1 MKENEAISLQNAPK
15 KNKEEFVPNKWD
27 KKLNDYNNYVKE
39 YLKHYKKSLTGNSIS
54 LSKYPYFKAKS
65 ERLNKKLSKGI
76 EKELLTKKQLATV
89 FKIREKIVNTC
100 CN

>member
-1 MKENEAISLQNAPK
+1 MKKNETISLQNVPK

-27 KKLNDYNNYVKE
+27 RKLNDYNNYVKE

-65 ERLNKKLSKGI
+65 ESLDKKLSKGI
-76 EKELLTKKQLATV
+76 EKELLTKKQLTTV
-89 FKIREKIVNTC
+89 FKIQEKIVNAC